1 MEVKIIVEF
10 WRKKFKKSGLSS
22 EIIEIYVRYII
33 TLLKNLVPIIFDF
46 QHLCLLLGRNKR
58 YLASVIN
65 SSTNHYREFEIP
77 KKKGGKRLISVPYP
91 ALMECQHW
99 ISKNILSKVKIH
111 YTAHGFA
118 NKKSIITHSKIHID
132 KNHLLK
138 IDLKDFF
145 STITINQVIT
155 VFNSL
160 GYNHWVSFYLAS
172 ICCSK
177 GVLPQGAP
185 TSPIL
190 SNIVAKTL
198 DRRLIKFAMRFN
210 LHYSRYADDLAFSG
224 EIIPVK
230 FIEYITLIINS
241 CGFKVNEEKTKLFKY
256 KGKRILTGIS
266 ISDKCIKV
274 PRDYKRNLRMEIHC
288 IRKFGLYNH
297 LIKKQI
303 NNQDY
308 LQSIIGKINFWLS
321 VEPENGFAKKALKE
335 FKLLI
340 LQKEI

>member
-1 MEVKIIVEF
+1 M
-10 WRKKFKKSGLSS
+10 
-22 EIIEIYVRYII
+22 
-33 TLLKNLVPIIFDF
+33 
-46 QHLCLLLGRNKR
+46 
-58 YLASVIN
+58 
-65 SSTNHYREFEIP
+65 
-77 KKKGGKRLISVPYP
+77 PYP

-160 GYNHWVSFYLAS
+160 GYNHWISFYLAS

-288 IRKFGLYNH
+288 IRKFGLHNH
-297 LIKKQI
+297 FFKKQI

-308 LQSIIGKINFWLS
+308 YNNERCHGSIAGLPPSKFWALYDMQKIETIPMKN
-321 VEPENGFAKKALKE
+321 NRTK
-335 FKLLI
+335 FKVKVAYQDI
-340 LQKEI
+340 KEIPEVDKYEHRGIRT